1 MTPDT
6 LPSPSARRT
15 KSALFFPLT
24 LLLAAGC
31 ASTTS
36 SGPGHAPAPV
46 PSTAFFSMSAASM
59 DRFEAWAEEMELP
72 VPELVQ
78 RGYIETNFPIIG
90 EGGLRR
96 SGPLTIY
103 FSPRM
108 RGSDK
113 PTVTLVFPLTAGA
126 SPVERLIQAGAR
138 PVPDRPGM
146 AVRRNIAFREAEGF
160 LVVGPDPQ
168 VVASLDLRSLA
179 QRLGRAGTLAE
190 VDVDLAR
197 WRTTDPGTFHEIIRN
212 KSSSHFPFLD
222 TTGDHLRLTLA
233 DGGTSVRLSVEM
245 EPIPLG
251 ESPSFPKPGFPANRI
266 GRVDFSYP
274 TADASRWMLSV
285 LPAVLDEMEKDKK
298 REASQ
303 AVSHSSALRAVVE
316 DAVDTIWTADA
327 VSMALERSGSQVVYH
342 QVNQYKQP
350 AGFTARLRTLLDEA
364 NRNLDNEKLTMSS
377 YGSGAT
383 TITRVSS
390 SLDPWTI
397 DFVDTGTT
405 VRFLIANDAKRRLP
419 DVLALP
425 AEGTIST
432 LCTGTLD
439 PGAALFA
446 FADQL
451 PPSVAR
457 AMATPLSREGSIS
470 WSSHSSGKATVV
482 EVSVTKS
489 LARFL
494 GRLGMEVVSKEGKAS
509 KGPKESKESDTG
521 E

>member
-1 MTPDT
+1 
-6 LPSPSARRT
+6 
-15 KSALFFPLT
+15 
-24 LLLAAGC
+24 
-31 ASTTS
+31 
-36 SGPGHAPAPV
+36 
-46 PSTAFFSMSAASM
+46 MSAASM
-59 DRFEAWAEEMELP
+59 DRFESWAQEMEMP

-96 SGPLTIY
+96 SGPMTIY
-103 FSPRM
+103 FSPRL
-108 RGSDK
+108 RGSEK
-113 PTVTLVFPLTAGA
+113 PTVTLVFPLTEGA
-126 SPVERLIQAGAR
+126 SPVEQLIQAGAR
-138 PVPDRPGM
+138 QVPGRPGM
-146 AVRRNIAFREAEGF
+146 VVRRNIAFREADGF

-168 VVASLDLRSLA
+168 VVAGIDLRPLA
-179 QRLGRAGTLAE
+179 QRLARAGTLAE

-197 WRTTDPGTFHEIIRN
+197 WRTTDPGTFHEILRN
-212 KSSSHFPFLD
+212 KSSTRFPFLD
-222 TTGDHLRLTLA
+222 TSGDHLRLTLA
-233 DGGTSVRLSVEM
+233 DAGSSVRLSVEM

-251 ESPSFPKPGFPANRI
+251 ESPTFPKPGFPANRI
-266 GRVDFSYP
+266 GRVDFAYP
-274 TADASRWMLSV
+274 TASASRWMLSV

-303 AVSHSSALRAVVE
+303 AVSHSAPLRAVVE

-342 QVNQYKQP
+342 QVNQYRQP
-350 AGFTARLRTLLDEA
+350 AGFTARLRSLLDEA
-364 NRNLDNEKLTMSS
+364 NRNLDNERLTMTT
-377 YGSGAT
+377 YGSGAA
-383 TITRVSS
+383 TISRVSS

-405 VRFLIANDAKRRLP
+405 VRLVVANDARRRLP

-432 LCTGTLD
+432 LCTGTVD

-446 FADQL
+446 FADAL

-457 AMATPLSREGSIS
+457 AMAAPLSREGSIN
-470 WSSHSSGKATVV
+470 WSSRSVGKAAVV
-482 EVSVTKS
+482 DLSVTKS

-494 GRLGMEVVSKEGKAS
+494 GRLGMEVASKEGKES
-509 KGPKESKESDTG
+509 PEPKGSPTG